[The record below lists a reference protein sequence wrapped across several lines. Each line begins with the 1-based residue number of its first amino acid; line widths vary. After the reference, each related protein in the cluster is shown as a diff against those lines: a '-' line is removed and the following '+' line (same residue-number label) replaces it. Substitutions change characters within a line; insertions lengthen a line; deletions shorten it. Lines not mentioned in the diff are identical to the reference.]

1 MGAAAD
7 RDMHAWW
14 DEYEDMMADYK
25 SKRNDS
31 ICTEEEML
39 AELIEDIEGKV
50 EKVTRN
56 FCKLKWGKNI
66 LSLWLQAGS
75 LVLHRKKSSNSLY
88 FFEVSTGAAA
98 VLTFWDHE

>member
-1 MGAAAD
+1 MMGAAAD

-39 AELIEDIEGKV
+39 AELIEDIQGKV
-50 EKVTRN
+50 EKVTR
-56 FCKLKWGKNI
+56 
-66 LSLWLQAGS
+66 
-75 LVLHRKKSSNSLY
+75 
-88 FFEVSTGAAA
+88 
-98 VLTFWDHE
+98 